1 VNKEP
6 IETPAERS
14 IVLEII
20 TEFIESGELKNAL
33 EDIKKEGKLKVR
45 NLSNAPLFLALSE
58 KLMNGNSFLN
68 FYRGPIL
75 FSKTKKCQ
83 MDLR

>member
-1 VNKEP
+1 MINNRDTTPEKTNEKPNEPNVNKET

-33 EDIKKEGKLKVR
+33 EDIKKKK
-45 NLSNAPLFLALSE
+45 
-58 KLMNGNSFLN
+58 GN
-68 FYRGPIL
+68 
-75 FSKTKKCQ
+75 
-83 MDLR
+83 